1 VQNHPATTERL
12 LRAVLR
18 AIHYMKTD
26 RAGTIAVVARYQQ
39 LDPVAD
45 AAALDDQYETYAQE
59 LIRRLPLVTEQS
71 FRNLLDS
78 GEVASPRKDDVP
90 LSAYYDN
97 GPLQRLE
104 ASGLLRDLYG
114 E

>member
-1 VQNHPATTERL
+1 MKLATL
-12 LRAVLR
+12 KV
-18 AIHYMKTD
+18 M
-26 RAGTIAVVARYQQ
+26 ARYQQ

-45 AAALDDQYETYAQE
+45 AAALDDQYETYAVE
-59 LIRRLPLVTEQS
+59 LIRPLPLVTEQA

-78 GEVASPRKDDVP
+78 GEVASPRKDEVP

-97 GPLQRLE
+97 GPLLRIE
-104 ASGLLRDLYG
+104 ASGLLRQLYG

>member
-1 VQNHPATTERL
+1 ML
-12 LRAVLR
+12 LAQLE
-18 AIHYMKTD
+18 AIHYQKTD
-26 RAGTIAVVARYQQ
+26 RAGTIAIMARYQQ

-71 FRNLLDS
+71 IRNLLDS
-78 GEVASPRKDDVP
+78 GEVASPRKDEVP

-97 GPLQRLE
+97 GPLLRLE
-104 ASGLLRDLYG
+104 ASGLLHELYG
-114 E
+114 D

>member
-1 VQNHPATTERL
+1 MTTERL
-12 LRAVLR
+12 LRALVE

-26 RAGTIAVVARYQQ
+26 RAGTIAVMARYQQ

-45 AAALDDQYETYAQE
+45 AAALDDQYETYAME
-59 LIRRLPLVTEQS
+59 LIRRLPLVTEQA
-71 FRNLLDS
+71 FRNLLD
-78 GEVASPRKDDVP
+78 GEVASPRKAEVP

-97 GPLQRLE
+97 GPLLRVE
-104 ASGLLRDLYG
+104 ASGLFRELYG